1 MRKLVMLNRV
11 LDDQAHLAS
20 AQLTTDHSTSKAE
33 SFRHHDISPD
43 ASRAL
48 LCRTRSAAVLCDW
61 ALRCPLNNSGL
72 PNFGVEISSQRLM
85 LCLTQDRSIFFP
97 SERSVLSYINTLVI
111 KEPSIVTEAN
121 IEEFEA
127 NYRGSDYDKNDL
139 IELYNKYKG
148 HMNRLFCSMLCSDPK
163 LDSQRFKNILDKAI
177 TSGEIM
183 DSPFLDERTSKEDIM
198 IILLSGRK
206 QQVHKLLVKI
216 AQANEGTQACNVA
229 LGRFF
234 CFGSKMDQ
242 DNASIL
248 RVDLF
253 LPLPFSSTSNALLE
267 FFFFPYPMYQYHGT
281 KLEAIAA
288 STIAQRGIQLVATAH
303 GVTIE
308 NLIMNPSLG
317 MLVGGIQSVTLGDEE
332 ASRRG
337 VQKTILERKGPST
350 FSCGVEIISKTE
362 LRVHRNLEAIVDAI
376 RPGIFSSLFKTKSWH
391 LLLPFS
397 ISLFIVLNKCPF
409 IFA

>member
-148 HMNRLFCSMLCSDPK
+148 HMNRYIVYEYCT
-163 LDSQRFKNILDKAI
+163 SQL
-177 TSGEIM
+177 
-183 DSPFLDERTSKEDIM
+183 
-198 IILLSGRK
+198 
-206 QQVHKLLVKI
+206 
-216 AQANEGTQACNVA
+216 
-229 LGRFF
+229 
-234 CFGSKMDQ
+234 
-242 DNASIL
+242 
-248 RVDLF
+248 
-253 LPLPFSSTSNALLE
+253 
-267 FFFFPYPMYQYHGT
+267 
-281 KLEAIAA
+281 
-288 STIAQRGIQLVATAH
+288 
-303 GVTIE
+303 
-308 NLIMNPSLG
+308 
-317 MLVGGIQSVTLGDEE
+317 
-332 ASRRG
+332 
-337 VQKTILERKGPST
+337 
-350 FSCGVEIISKTE
+350 
-362 LRVHRNLEAIVDAI
+362 
-376 RPGIFSSLFKTKSWH
+376 
-391 LLLPFS
+391 
-397 ISLFIVLNKCPF
+397 
-409 IFA
+409 